1 MERTTLD
8 MWVGAFVVGG
18 LIALLILAFK
28 VGNLGGYDRT
38 EVYKVYGE
46 FDNIGGLKIKA
57 PVKSAGV
64 VVGRVSGIQFD
75 NKTFRAHVEMRLSK
89 NYQFPKDTSA
99 SILTSGLLGE
109 QYVGLEAG
117 GDEENLKNGDKFKL
131 TQSAMV
137 LEQLIGQALFSKAA
151 DGGGDKNTAQGGD
164 KKAVVQ

>member
-8 MWVGAFVVGG
+8 IWVGAFVVGG

-28 VGNLGGYDRT
+28 VGNLGGYDGSET
-38 EVYKVYGE
+38 YQVYGE

-57 PVKSAGV
+57 PVKSSGV

-75 NKTFRAHVEMRLSK
+75 NKTFRARVEIRLTK

-99 SILTSGLLGE
+99 AILTSGLLGE
-109 QYVGLEAG
+109 QYIGLEAG

-131 TQSAMV
+131 TQSALV

-151 DGGGDKNTAQGGD
+151 DEGGDKKTAQGGN

>member
-8 MWVGAFVVGG
+8 MWVGAFVVVGF
-18 LIALLILAFK
+18 IALLILAFK
-28 VGNLGGYDRT
+28 VGNLGGYDRSET
-38 EVYKVYGE
+38 YNVYGE

-57 PVKSAGV
+57 PVKSSGV
-64 VVGRVSGIQFD
+64 LIGRVSAIEFD

-99 SILTSGLLGE
+99 AILTSGLLGE

-117 GDEENLKNGDKFKL
+117 GDEENLKNGDKYKL
-131 TQSAMV
+131 TQSALV

-151 DGGGDKNTAQGGD
+151 DEGGNQ
-164 KKAVVQ
+164 KAVVQ

>member
-28 VGNLGGYDRT
+28 VGNLGGYDRSET
-38 EVYKVYGE
+38 YKVYGE

-57 PVKSAGV
+57 PVKSSGV

-75 NKTFRAHVEMRLSK
+75 NKAFRARVEMRLTK
-89 NYQFPKDTSA
+89 NYQFPRDTSA

-109 QYVGLEAG
+109 QYIGLEAG
-117 GDEENLKNGDKFKL
+117 GDEVNLKGGDEFKL
-131 TQSAMV
+131 TQSAIV

-151 DGGGDKNTAQGGD
+151 SEGGDNKPAQGGN

>member
-18 LIALLILAFK
+18 IIALTVLAFK
-28 VGNLGGYDRT
+28 VGNLGSYDGSEAYT
-38 EVYKVYGE
+38 VYGE

-64 VVGRVSGIQFD
+64 VVGRVADIHFD
-75 NKTFRAHVEMRLSK
+75 NGKFRARVAMRISK
-89 NYQFPKDTSA
+89 QFQFPKDTSA

-109 QYVGLEAG
+109 QYIGLEAG
-117 GDEENLKNGDKFKL
+117 GDDVNLKNGDKFQL

-137 LEQLIGQALFSKAA
+137 LEQLIGQFLFSKASEDGNKKKA
-151 DGGGDKNTAQGGD
+151 DGGD
-164 KKAVVQ
+164 KKAAAAQ

>member
-28 VGNLGGYDRT
+28 VGNLSGYDGSET
-38 EVYKVYGE
+38 YMVYGE

-57 PVKSAGV
+57 PVKSSGV
-64 VVGRVSGIQFD
+64 VVGRVSGIRFD
-75 NKTFRAHVEMRLSK
+75 NKSFLAHVEMRLSK
-89 NYQFPKDTSA
+89 NNQFPKDTSA
-99 SILTSGLLGE
+99 AILTSGLLGE
-109 QYVGLEAG
+109 QYIGLEAG
-117 GDEENLKNGDKFKL
+117 GDEQNLKNGDKFML

-137 LEQLIGQALFSKAA
+137 MEQLIGQFLFSKAA
-151 DGGGDKNTAQGGD
+151 DEGDGKKTTQGGN

>member
-28 VGNLGGYDRT
+28 VGNLGGYDGSDT
-38 EVYKVYGE
+38 YKVYGE

-57 PVKSAGV
+57 PVKSSGV

-75 NKTFRAHVEMRLSK
+75 NKAFQARVEIRLTK
-89 NYQFPKDTSA
+89 NYLFPKDTSA
-99 SILTSGLLGE
+99 AILTSGLLGE
-109 QYVGLEAG
+109 QYIGLEAG

-137 LEQLIGQALFSKAA
+137 LEQLIGQALFNKAA
-151 DGGGDKNTAQGGD
+151 DGDGDKKSAPGGN

>member
-28 VGNLGGYDRT
+28 VGNLGGYDGSDT
-38 EVYKVYGE
+38 YKVYGE

-57 PVKSAGV
+57 PVKSSGV

-75 NKTFRAHVEMRLSK
+75 NKAFQARVEIRLTK
-89 NYQFPKDTSA
+89 NYLFPKDTSA
-99 SILTSGLLGE
+99 AILTSGLLGE
-109 QYVGLEAG
+109 QYIGLEAG

-137 LEQLIGQALFSKAA
+137 LEQLIGQALFNKAA
-151 DGGGDKNTAQGGD
+151 DEGGD
-164 KKAVVQ
+164 KKATQGGNKKAVVQ

>member
-28 VGNLGGYDRT
+28 VGNLGGYDGSDT
-38 EVYKVYGE
+38 YKVYGE

-57 PVKSAGV
+57 PVKSSGV

-75 NKTFRAHVEMRLSK
+75 NKAFQARVEIRLTK
-89 NYQFPKDTSA
+89 NYLFPKDTSA
-99 SILTSGLLGE
+99 AILTSGLLGE
-109 QYVGLEAG
+109 QYIGLEAG

-137 LEQLIGQALFSKAA
+137 LEQLIGQALFNKAA
-151 DGGGDKNTAQGGD
+151 DEGGD
-164 KKAVVQ
+164 KKATQGANKKAVVQ

>member
-18 LIALLILAFK
+18 LIALLVLAFK
-28 VGNLGGYDRT
+28 VGNLGSFDASDAYML
-38 EVYKVYGE
+38 YGE
-46 FDNIGGLKIKA
+46 FDNIGGLKVKA

-64 VVGRVSGIQFD
+64 VVGRVSDIQLD
-75 NKTFRAHVEMRLSK
+75 SKSFRARVGMRIST

-109 QYVGLEAG
+109 QYIGLEAG
-117 GDEENLKNGDKFKL
+117 GDEANLNHGDKFKL

-137 LEQLIGQALFSKAA
+137 LENLIGQFVFNKAA
-151 DGGGDKNTAQGGD
+151 EGDNKGDKDKGD
-164 KKAVVQ
+164 KKPGEKQ

>member
-28 VGNLGGYDRT
+28 VGNLGGYDGSDT
-38 EVYKVYGE
+38 YKVYGE

-57 PVKSAGV
+57 PVKSSGV

-75 NKTFRAHVEMRLSK
+75 NKAFQARVEIRLTK
-89 NYQFPKDTSA
+89 NYLFPKDTSA
-99 SILTSGLLGE
+99 AILTSGLLGE
-109 QYVGLEAG
+109 QYIGLEAG
-117 GDEENLKNGDKFKL
+117 GDEENLKDGDKFKL
-131 TQSAMV
+131 TQSALV

-151 DGGGDKNTAQGGD
+151 DEGGDKNTAQGGN